1 MRRKN
6 NAGGNVRRPARR
18 TRAGESERQKGRKDR
33 TALPTWRS
41 VMRSVSRIGPEAWRS
56 YNRRPSG
63 NGRKK
68 LTEVYDTPCNIIENY
83 LEDNIIVSGLRNQIL
98 IVHIPNML
106 PESFRQSDQST
117 EFYVHGT
124 PLPPM
129 APPIWDR
136 MTDDTLYPFAMGAV
150 VLITRSMLYPWKY
163 TADQSCG

>member
-1 MRRKN
+1 MAKRD
-6 NAGGNVRRPARR
+6 AVRFQN
-18 TRAGESERQKGRKDR
+18 RAGSVTELQQAPVRKR
-33 TALPTWRS
+33 AQEINR
-41 VMRSVSRIGPEAWRS
+41 G
-56 YNRRPSG
+56 YN
-63 NGRKK
+63 
-68 LTEVYDTPCNIIENY
+68 TPRNTIENY
-83 LEDNIIVSGLRNQIL
+83 QGDNIIVSGLRNQIL